1 MIILMNSITDIP
13 KLIANG
19 GGEVYM
25 LLIST
30 VNYVLV
36 QMSTLMT
43 DSLFDNLKTPHI
55 PGYFIIIRGWE
66 IFLSP
71 MCQGGQ
77 IEKREKIA
85 TNISSLHPGTS
96 TQRVHCV

>member
-19 GGEVYM
+19 GGEVDM
-25 LLIST
+25 PLIST

-36 QMSTLMT
+36 QLSTLMT
-43 DSLFDNLKTPHI
+43 DSLFDDLETPHI

-77 IEKREKIA
+77 IEKIA
-85 TNISSLHPGTS
+85 TNISSFHPGTS

>member
-19 GGEVYM
+19 GGEVDM

-36 QMSTLMT
+36 QLMT
-43 DSLFDNLKTPHI
+43 DSLFEYLKTPHI

-77 IEKREKIA
+77 IEKIA

>member
-1 MIILMNSITDIP
+1 
-13 KLIANG
+13 
-19 GGEVYM
+19 M

-30 VNYVLV
+30 INYVLV
-36 QMSTLMT
+36 QLSTLMT
-43 DSLFDNLKTPHI
+43 DSLFDDLKTPHI

-77 IEKREKIA
+77 IEKIA
-85 TNISSLHPGTS
+85 TNISSFHPGTS
-96 TQRVHCV
+96 TQRAHCV

>member
-19 GGEVYM
+19 GGEVDM

-30 VNYVLV
+30 VNYVLE
-36 QMSTLMT
+36 QLST
-43 DSLFDNLKTPHI
+43 FDDLKTPHI

-71 MCQGGQ
+71 MC
-77 IEKREKIA
+77 
-85 TNISSLHPGTS
+85 
-96 TQRVHCV
+96 